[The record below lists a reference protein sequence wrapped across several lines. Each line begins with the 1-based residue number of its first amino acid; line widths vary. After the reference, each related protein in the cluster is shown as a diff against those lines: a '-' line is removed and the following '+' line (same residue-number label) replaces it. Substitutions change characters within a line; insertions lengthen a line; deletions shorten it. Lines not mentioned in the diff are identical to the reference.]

1 MCEYTPPQLT
11 IVGSVNDLTQA
22 ITVSL
27 LSDNLTGL
35 PVGGETGDP
44 GPVTS

>member
-1 MCEYTPPQLT
+1 MREYTPPQLT

-22 ITVSL
+22 VSL
-27 LSDNLTGL
+27 SLLPDNLTGL
-35 PVGGETGDP
+35 PALGNP